1 MKSTQTKFF
10 RILTFALALVM
21 LSSLVGV
28 QLSTRPAAAQEPSA
42 EEPVLSILIIPEGES
57 FSVASV
63 DTAPVFNVGDTFKVS
78 IVALG
83 VTDPGVFGGQ
93 FEVTYDTN
101 HLQGVADSL
110 ASSSVMEPVVTAVS
124 EINNVDGLVSYA
136 ASRQGD
142 LSNLTGN
149 VALASFNFEAV
160 GATGEGQTTLI
171 HLQNVKLGAKGGIEV
186 PVSGLVDLEVIII
199 DGGNGGE
206 EPGPGDITGNVKV
219 QARAD
224 DNQADHEV
232 KAIGDLGSELT
243 DLTDEN
249 GTFLIKDAP
258 ADTYDVIANSPGFL
272 KATCADVVHTADALT
287 TLEDVTL
294 LAGDIDD
301 SGEIDITDASAIGV
315 AFGTADEVADLNDDG
330 SVNILDLILM
340 GANFG
345 QTSDAN
351 PWLCQLLTEL

>member
-10 RILTFALALVM
+10 RILTFALALVT
-21 LSSLVGV
+21 LSSLVRI
-28 QLSTRPAAAQEPSA
+28 QTSTPPAAAQEPST
-42 EEPVLSILIIPEGES
+42 EEPTLTILIIPEGDS
-57 FSVASV
+57 FSAASI

-83 VTDPGVFGGQ
+83 ITDPGVFGGQ

-101 HLQGVADSL
+101 YLQGVDGSL
-110 ASSSVMEPVVTAVS
+110 VSSSVMEPVVTAVS
-124 EINNVDGLVSYA
+124 EINNVDGLVTYA

-142 LSNLTGN
+142 LDNLTGN

-160 GATGEGQTTLI
+160 SATGEGETTLI

-186 PVSGLVDLEVIII
+186 PVSGLVDLEVVII
-199 DGGNGGE
+199 DDGSSE
-206 EPGPGDITGNVKV
+206 EPGPGDITGTVKV
-219 QARAD
+219 EARAD

-232 KAIGDLGSELT
+232 KAIGDLGTELT
-243 DLTDEN
+243 DLTDAD

-258 ADTYDVIANSPGFL
+258 ADTYDVVANSAGFL
-272 KATCADVVHTADALT
+272 KATCADVVHTTDALT
-287 TLEDVTL
+287 TLEEVTL

-301 SGEIDITDASAIGV
+301 SGEIDITDAAAIGIV
-315 AFGTADEVADLNDDG
+315 FGTADDVADLNDDG
-330 SVNILDLILM
+330 SVNILDLILL